1 MATAR
6 SLQLRGRTALRAGSS
21 PASPTERRQYTIQ
34 YVACASS
41 RKERVMKGIR
51 ARDLSSNQ
59 QRLIAEVTAVQTLT
73 KDFMY
78 KKGSVLVKD
87 ELEVSVTV
95 EDFSAYY
102 ILGRLSALCS
112 QLEFKQK
119 NRGVDS
125 GDVGDFLKEH
135 PFFKECE
142 WLRNLLAHGNVT
154 VSDGCVHA
162 VDMRSNKKEEHI
174 LSREEMLLWQEKLT
188 SVLNM
193 PMTVI
198 TEHPSGLVVLKEL
211 GPKELEAQILN
222 KREIK
227 RIRAEKK

>member
-1 MATAR
+1 M
-6 SLQLRGRTALRAGSS
+6 RGIHA
-21 PASPTERRQYTIQ
+21 
-34 YVACASS
+34 
-41 RKERVMKGIR
+41 K
-51 ARDLSSNQ
+51 DLSNEQ
-59 QRLIAEVTAVQTLT
+59 KRLTVEVAAVQTLT
-73 KDFMY
+73 EEFMY
-78 KKGSVLVKD
+78 RRGSVLVKG

-102 ILGRLSALCS
+102 ILGRISALCS

-125 GDVGDFLKEH
+125 GDVGDFLKKH

-154 VSDGCVHA
+154 VSDGCVRA
-162 VDMRSNKKEEHI
+162 IDMRSKEKKEHV

-193 PMTVI
+193 PTTII
-198 TEHPSGLVVLKEL
+198 TESDSGLVFVENL
-211 GPKELEAQILN
+211 GPKELEARILN
-222 KREIK
+222 KKEIK
-227 RIRAEKK
+227 RIREKEKKNPSPN